1 MRNLFPFLGI
11 CFCLLPVLGRCQSAD
26 SIHVPKYPATKIPM
40 APKIDGKPGDP
51 AWMTVPEITQF
62 TQFNPINGAPAS
74 QRTSVRIAYDDQAL
88 YVLAELYDTAPDS
101 ILKEFG
107 LRDNSGVNADYFR
120 IAIDPYGKHQENY
133 VFGVTAAGVQ
143 FDQKYFDETFDAV
156 WESVVGFDSKG
167 WYAEFRIPY
176 SAFRFPAMDEQQ
188 WSLQLNRSIRRNRE
202 FTMWS
207 PVPSDAN
214 NPMVYWGHLTDLKNI
229 DPPLRLSLTPY
240 VSAYAESVPFVA
252 DAKGTIDYQR
262 GFSYNAGA
270 DVKYGVDERF
280 TIDMTLL
287 PDFGQVQSDNKIK
300 NLSYQEDT
308 YDENRP
314 FFKEGAELF
323 NRNELFYSRRIGKTP
338 SGFYSAEFSLLDGE
352 ELIENPATVKLL
364 NATRFSGRTGNGLG
378 IGIFNAVTDNMYAT
392 ARRPDGSTR
401 KIQTEPLTNYSALVF
416 DQDLKNNSEVY
427 LINTNVM
434 REGHYSDA
442 NVTNTGFTI
451 SNKKNTFSIGADGG
465 ISHRTNK
472 VDAAGVLRNETGY
485 AYRLFAN
492 KQGKG
497 GLNYGVSRLVLDN
510 LYQTIDMG
518 YQTINQTASNEFEI
532 SYNIYE
538 PTGIIRN
545 SYSEID
551 YNISTLYGT
560 GRLVANKI
568 SFSNFTTFMSYFTMF
583 GGFSF
588 TPGDYFDYFEPR
600 VQGRF
605 QQALRNAYGYIG
617 FSTDYRKTLAVDQ
630 NISIGGNTELYKSI
644 SLSSA
649 TTFRLRI
656 SDRANLKLRI
666 YVDND
671 PKNVGFSDIDDSG
684 QIIYGIRNLS
694 TQSVQLT
701 GSYAFSK
708 DMTLSLNA
716 RQYRSYANHDGYAIL
731 LEDGSLQ
738 DTDGYANNNNFDYNI
753 FNVDLVYS
761 WLFAP
766 GSTLSVV
773 YKNIIE
779 NELDAL
785 SVFKPYGSNLE
796 RVLNEPQT
804 NSLSL
809 KMVYYLDYQNLRR
822 RTTKP

>member
-1 MRNLFPFLGI
+1 
-11 CFCLLPVLGRCQSAD
+11 
-26 SIHVPKYPATKIPM
+26 
-40 APKIDGKPGDP
+40 
-51 AWMTVPEITQF
+51 
-62 TQFNPINGAPAS
+62 
-74 QRTSVRIAYDDQAL
+74 
-88 YVLAELYDTAPDS
+88 
-101 ILKEFG
+101 
-107 LRDNSGVNADYFR
+107 
-120 IAIDPYGKHQENY
+120 
-133 VFGVTAAGVQ
+133 
-143 FDQKYFDETFDAV
+143 
-156 WESVVGFDSKG
+156 
-167 WYAEFRIPY
+167 
-176 SAFRFPAMDEQQ
+176 
-188 WSLQLNRSIRRNRE
+188 
-202 FTMWS
+202 
-207 PVPSDAN
+207 
-214 NPMVYWGHLTDLKNI
+214 
-229 DPPLRLSLTPY
+229 
-240 VSAYAESVPFVA
+240 
-252 DAKGTIDYQR
+252 
-262 GFSYNAGA
+262 
-270 DVKYGVDERF
+270 
-280 TIDMTLL
+280 
-287 PDFGQVQSDNKIK
+287 
-300 NLSYQEDT
+300 
-308 YDENRP
+308 
-314 FFKEGAELF
+314 
-323 NRNELFYSRRIGKTP
+323 
-338 SGFYSAEFSLLDGE
+338 
-352 ELIENPATVKLL
+352 
-364 NATRFSGRTGNGLG
+364 
-378 IGIFNAVTDNMYAT
+378 
-392 ARRPDGSTR
+392 
-401 KIQTEPLTNYSALVF
+401 
-416 DQDLKNNSEVY
+416 
-427 LINTNVM
+427 
-434 REGHYSDA
+434 
-442 NVTNTGFTI
+442 
-451 SNKKNTFSIGADGG
+451 
-465 ISHRTNK
+465 
-472 VDAAGVLRNETGY
+472 
-485 AYRLFAN
+485 
-492 KQGKG
+492 
-497 GLNYGVSRLVLDN
+497 
-510 LYQTIDMG
+510 MG

-583 GGFSF
+583 GGLSF

-605 QQALRNAYGYIG
+605 QQALRNADGYIG

-809 KMVYYLDYQNLRR
+809 KMVYYLDYQNLKR

>member
-1 MRNLFPFLGI
+1 
-11 CFCLLPVLGRCQSAD
+11 
-26 SIHVPKYPATKIPM
+26 
-40 APKIDGKPGDP
+40 
-51 AWMTVPEITQF
+51 
-62 TQFNPINGAPAS
+62 
-74 QRTSVRIAYDDQAL
+74 
-88 YVLAELYDTAPDS
+88 
-101 ILKEFG
+101 
-107 LRDNSGVNADYFR
+107 
-120 IAIDPYGKHQENY
+120 
-133 VFGVTAAGVQ
+133 
-143 FDQKYFDETFDAV
+143 
-156 WESVVGFDSKG
+156 
-167 WYAEFRIPY
+167 
-176 SAFRFPAMDEQQ
+176 
-188 WSLQLNRSIRRNRE
+188 
-202 FTMWS
+202 
-207 PVPSDAN
+207 
-214 NPMVYWGHLTDLKNI
+214 
-229 DPPLRLSLTPY
+229 
-240 VSAYAESVPFVA
+240 
-252 DAKGTIDYQR
+252 
-262 GFSYNAGA
+262 
-270 DVKYGVDERF
+270 
-280 TIDMTLL
+280 
-287 PDFGQVQSDNKIK
+287 
-300 NLSYQEDT
+300 
-308 YDENRP
+308 
-314 FFKEGAELF
+314 
-323 NRNELFYSRRIGKTP
+323 
-338 SGFYSAEFSLLDGE
+338 LLDGE

-401 KIQTEPLTNYSALVF
+401 KIQTEPLTNYNALVF

-451 SNKKNTFSIGADGG
+451 SNKKNTFSLGADGG
-465 ISHRTNK
+465 ISHRTNLIDDTGAPK
-472 VDAAGVLRNETGY
+472 NETGY
-485 AYRLFAN
+485 AYRVFAN
-492 KQGKG
+492 KQGG
-497 GLNYGVSRLVLDN
+497 RFSYGISRLVYDN
-510 LYQTIDMG
+510 RYQTIDMG
-518 YQTINQTASNEFEI
+518 YQTINQTASNEFQL

-538 PTGIIRN
+538 PVGIIRS
-545 SYSEID
+545 SYTSVEYD
-551 YNISTLYGT
+551 LNTLYGT
-560 GRLVANKI
+560 GRLVDNKI
-568 SFSNFTTFMSYFTMF
+568 NVFNFTTFMSYFTMF
-583 GGFSF
+583 GGLAY
-588 TPGDYFDYFEPR
+588 TPGDFYDYFEPR
-600 VQGRF
+600 VPGRF
-605 QQALRNAYGYIG
+605 QQALRYAGGSIG

-630 NISIGGNTELYKSI
+630 NFSIGGNTELYKSI

-671 PKNVGFSDIDDSG
+671 PKNVGFSAIDDSG

-738 DTDGYANNNNFDYNI
+738 ETSDYPNNNNFDYNI

-761 WLFAP
+761 WMFAP
-766 GSTLSVV
+766 GSTLSIV

-809 KMVYYLDYQNLRR
+809 KMVYYLDYQNLKR